1 MNEDAIIG
9 DIYNLTDEDG
19 QEESFKLIGKCEY
32 NGKTYFAFQSMDE
45 ESEEF
50 AILRVREV
58 IDGEAVLDTIDDDEE
73 FDAVADIFE
82 DEIFFD
88 IDYDEN
94 DEDEDGESD

>member
-1 MNEDAIIG
+1 MNDEAIIG

-32 NGKTYFAFQSMDE
+32 EGNVYYAFQSLDE
-45 ESEEF
+45 ENETF
-50 AILRVREV
+50 AILKVREV
-58 IDGEAVLDTIDDDEE
+58 IDGEAVLDTVDDDEE

-88 IDYDEN
+88 IDYDE
-94 DEDEDGESD
+94 EEESDS

>member
-19 QEESFKLIGKCEY
+19 QEEAFKLIGRCEY
-32 NGKTYFAFQSMDE
+32 EGKTYYAFQSLDE
-45 ESEEF
+45 ENESF
-50 AILRVREV
+50 AILRVREM

-88 IDYDEN
+88 IDYDE
-94 DEDEDGESD
+94 EEESES

>member
-1 MNEDAIIG
+1 MNDEAIIG

-32 NGKTYFAFQSMDE
+32 SGKTYFAFQSLDE
-45 ESEEF
+45 ENESF
-50 AILRVREV
+50 AILRVSEIV
-58 IDGEAVLDTIDDDEE
+58 DGEAVLDTIDDDEE

-88 IDYDEN
+88 IDYDE
-94 DEDEDGESD
+94 DEDNE

>member
-19 QEESFKLIGKCEY
+19 QEEAFKLIGKCEY
-32 NGKTYFAFQSMDE
+32 EGKTYFAFQSVDGE
-45 ESEEF
+45 EETF
-50 AILRVREV
+50 AILRVNAIV
-58 IDGEAVLDTIDDDEE
+58 DGEAILDTIDDDEE

-88 IDYDEN
+88 IDYDE
-94 DEDEDGESD
+94 DEESDS